1 MLSEIVA
8 RSKAGTLTNNNYSVV
23 DPGVEKS
30 IEIPI
35 PADKCGLIIG
45 KGGETIK
52 MVRFLYTEQAQP
64 SYL

>member
-8 RSKAGTLTNNNYSVV
+8 RSKAGTLTNNAYNVV
-23 DPGVEKS
+23 DSGVEKS

-52 MVRFLYTEQAQP
+52 MVGTW
-64 SYL
+64 